1 VPRINNNNKTPTTV
15 TSLLEWTQKHDS
27 DRSNKDYCLWLET
40 GWVKTG
46 RSVEEANKSKK
57 GRDRES
63 EVRAGR
69 SGIYSNNAGELGTKT
84 QDNLAEDKWK

>member
-1 VPRINNNNKTPTTV
+1 
-15 TSLLEWTQKHDS
+15 
-27 DRSNKDYCLWLET
+27 LET
-40 GWVKTG
+40 DWVKTG

-57 GRDRES
+57 GQGRES

-69 SGIYSNNAGELGTKT
+69 QVRNIYNTGELGMKT